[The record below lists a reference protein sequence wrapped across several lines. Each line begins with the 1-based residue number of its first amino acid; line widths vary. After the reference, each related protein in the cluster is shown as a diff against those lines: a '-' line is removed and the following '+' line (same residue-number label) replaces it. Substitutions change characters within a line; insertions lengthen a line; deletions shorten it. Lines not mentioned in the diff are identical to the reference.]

1 MSATP
6 PAGREA
12 CRQVGTP
19 SSGPGPAGG
28 GKEGGTAV
36 SEMPKVGEPAP
47 DIRLQGIGGK
57 EWHLAAQRGR
67 TVVLLFYVL
76 DWTPG

>member
-1 MSATP
+1 M
-6 PAGREA
+6 
-12 CRQVGTP
+12 
-19 SSGPGPAGG
+19 
-28 GKEGGTAV
+28 
-36 SEMPKVGEPAP
+36 SEMPKVGEVAP

-57 EWHLAAQRGR
+57 EWSLTAQQGK

>member
-1 MSATP
+1 VSSA
-6 PAGREA
+6 AGQGDHR
-12 CRQVGTP
+12 RPVGLP
-19 SSGPGPAGG
+19 VG
-28 GKEGGTAV
+28 GKEGGVAV
-36 SEMPKVGEPAP
+36 SEMPKVGESAP

-67 TVVLLFYVL
+67 KVVLLFYVL

>member
-1 MSATP
+1 M
-6 PAGREA
+6 
-12 CRQVGTP
+12 
-19 SSGPGPAGG
+19 
-28 GKEGGTAV
+28 

-57 EWHLAAQRGR
+57 EWTWPPSGGVR
-67 TVVLLFYVL
+67 VVLLFYVL

>member
-1 MSATP
+1 VGGRATGGP
-6 PAGREA
+6 VGLPAGA
-12 CRQVGTP
+12 
-19 SSGPGPAGG
+19 
-28 GKEGGTAV
+28 KEGGVAV

-67 TVVLLFYVL
+67 KVVLLFYVL

>member
-1 MSATP
+1 M
-6 PAGREA
+6 
-12 CRQVGTP
+12 
-19 SSGPGPAGG
+19 
-28 GKEGGTAV
+28 

-57 EWHLAAQRGR
+57 EWNLAAQRGKP
-67 TVVLLFYVL
+67 VVLLFYVL

>member
-1 MSATP
+1 
-6 PAGREA
+6 
-12 CRQVGTP
+12 V
-19 SSGPGPAGG
+19 G
-28 GKEGGTAV
+28 GKEGGVAV